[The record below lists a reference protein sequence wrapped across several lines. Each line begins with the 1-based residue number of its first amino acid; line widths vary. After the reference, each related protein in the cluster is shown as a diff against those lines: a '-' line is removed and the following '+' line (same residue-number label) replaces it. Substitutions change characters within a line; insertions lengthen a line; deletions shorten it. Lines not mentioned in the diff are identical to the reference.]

1 MTMLHRIIKIE
12 ATIKQSATGAMLLHE
27 PAEDAGKDARE
38 AFDAE
43 LDQSIEAGHVV
54 IVHTSGE
61 WPSRRIPGV
70 IYESEA
76 FAALCALMAHTPA
89 TDGRSKD
96 MLSQTVAA
104 VQGISLPVVCGVRRD
119 SI

>member
-1 MTMLHRIIKIE
+1 MTMLHRIKKIE
-12 ATIKQSATGAMLLHE
+12 ATIQQSATGAVLLHE
-27 PAEDAGKDARE
+27 PAEDADREARE

-43 LDQSIEAGHVV
+43 LDQAKEAGQVV
-54 IVHTSGE
+54 VVHTSGK
-61 WPSRRIPGV
+61 WPHRRIPGV

-76 FAALCALMAHTPA
+76 LAALCALMAHTPA

-96 MLSQTVAA
+96 MLSQIVAA
-104 VQGISLPVVCGVRRD
+104 AQGTSLPVVCEVRSD